1 MGMNTRAGTDARHSR
16 AGKDASLFDGEG
28 NIFAQVDS
36 FSVTASFNN
45 YEYTPLGQN
54 RVLEANNM
62 VGVKISIS
70 EIVVLDGDLFMH
82 VMDAVQNGESPV
94 LVFQGVIEG
103 RNGSQERV
111 VYRECLLSGDC
122 DIQNVTTG
130 DVIKRSFN
138 LHCNGAV
145 ENTSNLTI

>member
-1 MGMNTRAGTDARHSR
+1 MLNKTAGTDARHSR
-16 AGKDASLFDGEG
+16 AGKDAALYDGSG
-28 NIFAQVDS
+28 KIFGQVDS
-36 FSVTASFNN
+36 FSATASFNN

-62 VGVKISIS
+62 VAVKIAIS
-70 EIVVLDGDLFMH
+70 EIVVLDGDLFNH
-82 VMDAVQNGESPV
+82 VMNSIKNGESPV

-111 VYRECLLSGDC
+111 TYRECILSGDC

-130 DVIKRSFN
+130 DVIKRNFN
-138 LHCNGAV
+138 LHCNGKV
-145 ENTSNLTI
+145 ENKKQLTI